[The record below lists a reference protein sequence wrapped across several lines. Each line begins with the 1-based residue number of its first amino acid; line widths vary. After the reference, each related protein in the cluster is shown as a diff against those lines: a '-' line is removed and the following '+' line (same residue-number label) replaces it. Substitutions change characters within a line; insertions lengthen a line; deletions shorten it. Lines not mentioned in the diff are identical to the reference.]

1 MNNFR
6 HSLLATT
13 IIAALTLPIYLD
25 ADTALAAPQ
34 GGIVVGGE
42 ATISQGGN
50 RTIIQQS
57 TNRAAIDWQN
67 FSIAAD
73 ERVSFIVPGGGATLN
88 RVVGNNVSRIDGTL
102 ESNGTLYLVN
112 PNGMVFSAS
121 STVTAQ
127 NLIAST
133 ASITPADFMAGRG
146 NFSRPSLV
154 AGAKI
159 SLNGT
164 ITAADHGVVG
174 IFAPQIEN
182 QGLITAF
189 RGEVVLGGAATAIVG
204 FDDNNL
210 FNFDI
215 GSPDEGQSLVA
226 NHGVIAAEDGRIIMT
241 ARAAE
246 GLLNAVIANHGR
258 LEANSVSAQGGTVE
272 LRAEGGVVTLGESSM
287 INVNG
292 AKGGGTGVIGG
303 LLHGEEQ
310 IRNFN
315 ADSAQTT
322 PASRVVAN
330 SQSLSIAKGAKIT
343 ADALENGDGG
353 MVTLWA
359 DTHTQFSGRIS
370 AQGGRVTGNGGFVE
384 VSGKH
389 TLDFQ
394 GTVST
399 LAAHGATG
407 TLLLDPNDITISAAP
422 NSNFVQNGG
431 AFGVNFGNSNINVAT
446 LLGVLAT
453 NDVTITTTGGIT
465 VASAINAPAATHNLS
480 LLAGGDVIINQAINI
495 GGNITLSSNNG
506 GMINVFAALTA
517 QGSITLQTSGTNFS
531 HSNGDIYIAAAITA
545 TGDNSDIII
554 RNEEITNDGL
564 ANTQGIYIA
573 SDLVAG
579 RNISIRQADNLATN
593 NGDNASGISLLGGSA
608 RAGGTISIS
617 QNGNIS
623 SEGAITGISMVN
635 YNLTSSRGNIYLSQT
650 GAINV
655 QNSSLSGVIE
665 GNAQDILLSDSA
677 LTAGGHGNFVKILD
691 RNSNATQ
698 ANGWNIALTMAGNV
712 SIAGADA
719 GIYLNLGEGTYA
731 QQWGNNG
738 ASPLAAQGQDVYF
751 TGGNLLR
758 YAGDIYAIDV
768 SAGGS
773 FTQVFYGSLNTLSQ
787 INGMSFSFADG
798 ISFDPQPSP
807 SVGAIKTDA
816 GQGGYFGY
824 NTLIGTSL
832 YIDTTT
838 SNLTYLEAANIE
850 FTAAASAGVTFAHN
864 ITLWSHATNAVSG
877 HNFVLPFQLRNNSGN
892 INIISDAD
900 LTPEKTINSA
910 GALNLFAFRDLT
922 LYVGGTLAQPSF
934 KSGNKAVN
942 FISQSNDMT
951 KGIVMAAG
959 GNGEIVVEATSLYLN
974 VGSSTINGS
983 GHIITVHKEGAHSTP
998 APVTAII
1005 AGGQD
1010 PQHIANLIGFSTNS
1024 NVFVTSLGQG
1034 SDNFY
1039 NFTGDYYIGTALAEL
1054 AQLNVSNLAGYN
1066 TGRLTVAVNGSV
1078 TFNGYSGYGLTLM
1091 TRGNGAVDFEG
1102 ANDFSQGNNLTLAA
1116 SGVVTE
1122 GISARIILAPTTRF
1136 SVTAVGGISL
1146 GAIHNQIYNL
1156 GPVGNNGS
1164 GAIQIFTDTDLTL
1177 NGTIRN
1183 LNGGITI
1190 ITSNGNNSAHT
1201 LTLNLSAITAAS
1213 NGDIALYNQG
1223 GTIKLARNL
1232 VTQGSNLT
1240 LTAGIYD
1247 SGFAA
1252 NENTA
1257 YAVTTTNGNLS
1268 LSIAQNVLA
1277 PNGSILF
1284 QTGTGGTF
1292 FVNNQRNY
1300 AQSVASISGDMILT
1314 TATGTQ
1320 LTQDQAA
1327 FQSALPW
1334 HNLSEFETSTGTLGL
1349 GSTGNVTWTIEST
1362 GISLTTPHNI
1372 TLYDI
1377 NYTRHVSVT
1386 AGRLTVAGAANFNNA
1401 TVVLATTNGAITLN
1415 AAVTAA
1421 NLTVQSHA
1429 GIAGS
1434 GEINAKIVNGTALGD
1449 VTLNGAISSLTGFTV
1464 TGGNFNLNNSGA
1476 IRLSGTF
1483 LANNFRLAAPSVVLT
1498 DATNIA
1504 PNQNG
1509 GGSLIWV
1516 NNGENWS
1523 FAGNENA
1530 LNLGSPKAA
1539 FSSISFSGGL
1549 SAIGSA
1555 KIYAQSPLGWPNGAT
1570 IQSGA
1575 NTYEAPRY
1583 SFNMGSILVSVVAP
1597 VQAVQ
1602 PSTPPV
1608 TVANPVNQ
1616 ARVPDALTVAN
1627 ISVGSVQSNIAAMSN
1642 NMIGRGI
1649 ATHTTQQKYTTKES
1663 SGSPTSDES
1672 TNIDANKKGRI
1683 SPILMAFYE
1692 TYGPYVQESEDLS
1705 LNYLYPMQ
1713 GNQDLWGKKD
1723 EELK

>member
-25 ADTALAAPQ
+25 PETALAAPQ
-34 GGIVVGGE
+34 GGIVVGGT
-42 ATISQGGN
+42 ATISQNGN
-50 RTIIQQS
+50 HTTIQQS

-67 FSIAAD
+67 FSIAAG

-88 RVVGNNVSRIDGTL
+88 RVVGSEVSRIDGTL

-112 PNGMVFSAS
+112 PNGMVFSAN

-133 ASITPADFMAGRG
+133 ASITPADFMAGRT
-146 NFSRPSLV
+146 NFSMPSLV

-189 RGEVVLGGAATAIVG
+189 RGEVVLGGAATVIVG
-204 FDDNNL
+204 FDGNNL

-226 NHGVIAAEDGRIIMT
+226 NQGVISAEDGRIIMT
-241 ARAAE
+241 ARAAQ
-246 GLLNAVIANHGR
+246 GLLNAVVANNGR
-258 LEANSVSAQGGTVE
+258 LEANSVTAQGGTVE
-272 LRAEGGVVTLGESSM
+272 LRAEGGVVTLGESSF

-292 AKGGGTGVIGG
+292 ATGGGTVIIGG
-303 LLHGEEQ
+303 LLHGEDE
-310 IRNFN
+310 IRNFK

-322 PASRVVAN
+322 PASRVLAN

-359 DTHTQFSGRIS
+359 DNHTQFSGRIS
-370 AQGGRVTGNGGFVE
+370 AQGGAISGNGGFVE

-431 AFGVNFGNSNINVAT
+431 AFGVNFGNSNINVAI

-465 VASAINAPAATHNLS
+465 VATAINAPTATHNLS

-517 QGSITLQTSGTNFS
+517 QGNITLQTSGTNFT
-531 HSNGDIYIAAAITA
+531 HSNGDIYIAAAISA
-545 TGDNSDIII
+545 TGDTSDIII
-554 RNEEITNDGL
+554 RNDEITNDGL

-579 RNISIRQADNLATN
+579 RNISIRQSDNLATN
-593 NGDNASGISLLGGSA
+593 NGDNASGISLTGGSA

-617 QNGNIS
+617 QSGNIS
-623 SEGAITGISMVN
+623 SEGAITGISLVN

-650 GAINV
+650 GTVTV
-655 QNSSLSGVIE
+655 QNSPLSGVIE

-677 LTAGGHGNFVKILD
+677 LMAGGHGNFVKILD
-691 RNSNATQ
+691 GNSNATQ
-698 ANGWNIALTMAGNV
+698 ANSWNIALTMAGNM

-719 GIYLNLGEGTYA
+719 GIFLNLGDGTYA

-738 ASPLAAQGQDVYF
+738 ASPLAVQGEDVYF
-751 TGGNLLR
+751 TGGRLSP
-758 YAGDIYAIDV
+758 YAGDQYAIDV
-768 SAGGS
+768 SGGGS

-787 INGMSFSFADG
+787 INGMSFTFADG

-824 NTLIGTSL
+824 NTVIGTSL

-838 SNLTYLEAANIE
+838 SNLTYLEASNIE
-850 FTAAASAGVTFAHN
+850 FTAAASAGIIFAHN

-877 HNFVLPFQLRNNSGN
+877 NNFVLPYQIRNNSGS
-892 INIISDAD
+892 INIISDGD
-900 LTPEKTINSA
+900 LTPEQTIYSA

-942 FISQSNDMT
+942 FVSLSTDMP

-959 GNGEIVVEATSLYLN
+959 GNGEIVVEAASLYLN

-983 GHIITVHKEGAHSTP
+983 GHIITTHKVGANSTP

-1010 PQHIANLIGFSTNS
+1010 SQHIASLVGFSTNS

-1034 SDNFY
+1034 TDNFY
-1039 NFTGDYYIGTALAEL
+1039 NFTGNYYIGTALGEL
-1054 AQLNVSNLAGYN
+1054 AGLNVSNLAGYN

-1078 TFNGYSGYGLTLM
+1078 TFNGYNGYGFNLM
-1091 TRGNGAVDFEG
+1091 TKGNGRVDFEG
-1102 ANDFSQGNNLTLAA
+1102 VNDFSQGNNLTLAA
-1116 SGVVTE
+1116 SGVVSE
-1122 GISARIILAPTTRF
+1122 GNSARIILAPTSRF
-1136 SVTAVGGISL
+1136 SVTAVGGVSL
-1146 GAIHNQIYNL
+1146 GATGNQIYNL
-1156 GPVGNNGS
+1156 GPVGNNGA

-1190 ITSNGNNSAHT
+1190 ITSNGNNSSHI
-1201 LTLNLSAITAAS
+1201 LTLNLSSITAAA

-1232 VTQGSNLT
+1232 VTQASTLT
-1240 LTAGIYD
+1240 LTSAIYD
-1247 SGFAA
+1247 SGFAT
-1252 NENTA
+1252 NQNIPFT
-1257 YAVTTTNGNLS
+1257 VTTNNGNLS

-1277 PNGSILF
+1277 PSGSILF

-1292 FVNNQRNY
+1292 FVNNQRSY
-1300 AQSVASISGDMILT
+1300 AQSVASITGDMILT
-1314 TATGTQ
+1314 TATAAQ
-1320 LTQDQAA
+1320 LAQNQAA

-1334 HNLSEFETSTGTLGL
+1334 HNLSEFETRTGTLGL
-1349 GSTGNVTWTIEST
+1349 GSNGNVTWTIENT
-1362 GISLTTPHNI
+1362 GISLTTTHNI

-1377 NYTRHVSVT
+1377 DYSHNFSLT
-1386 AGRLTVAGAANFNNA
+1386 AGRLVVAGASNFNNA
-1401 TVVLATTNGAITLN
+1401 TVTLATTNGAIALN
-1415 AAVTAA
+1415 AAVAA
-1421 NLTVQSHA
+1421 AGLTLQSHA

-1434 GEINAKIVNGTALGD
+1434 GLINAKTVSGSARGD
-1449 VTLNGAISSLTGFTV
+1449 TTLNGTLSSLTGFTV

-1476 IRLSGTF
+1476 IRLSGSF
-1483 LANNFRLAAPSVVLT
+1483 LANNFRLAAHSVVLT
-1498 DATNIA
+1498 DATSIA

-1509 GGSLIWV
+1509 GGSLTWV
-1516 NNGENWS
+1516 NNGANWS
-1523 FAGNENA
+1523 FTGNENA
-1530 LNLGSPKAA
+1530 LNLGTAQAA
-1539 FSSISFSGGL
+1539 FSTISFTGSL
-1549 SAIGSA
+1549 SSIGSA
-1555 KIYAQSPLGWPNGAT
+1555 KIYALSPLNWPNGAN

-1575 NTYEAPRY
+1575 NTYDAPRY

-1597 VQAVQ
+1597 AGLAQSITVET
-1602 PSTPPV
+1602 PSSQS
-1608 TVANPVNQ
+1608 NF
-1616 ARVPDALTVAN
+1616 PDNKTIAE
-1627 ISVGSVQSNIAAMSN
+1627 ISVGSVQSNIISLSN
-1642 NMIGRGI
+1642 NMTGRGVTPRQNQEI
-1649 ATHTTQQKYTTKES
+1649 KVAQES
-1663 SGSPTSDES
+1663 STSSASDDS
-1672 TNIDANKKGRI
+1672 TTAAANKKGRI

-1692 TYGPYVQESEDLS
+1692 TYGPYVQQSDDLS

-1713 GNQDLWGKKD
+1713 GNPDLWERKN